1 MTNTTVVFEKKLV
14 KEHPNS
20 LTESKKITFPH
31 RKEAEEWVRAIK
43 SVDREIQYINFKL
56 KDE

>member
-1 MTNTTVVFEKKLV
+1 MTSTTVVFEKKLV

-20 LTESKKITFPH
+20 LTELKKIVFPH

-43 SVDREIQYINFKL
+43 SVDREIQYINFKM
-56 KDE
+56 KEQ